1 VSDIEVAV
9 SRVLAAVPKQL
20 FVDGTWRDA
29 AGGRTFEV
37 VDPATELT
45 LCQVADASPGDALA
59 ALGVAAAAQA
69 RWASTAP
76 RERGELLRRAFEA
89 VTAARDDLALLLT
102 LEQGKPLSEA
112 AAEVDYAAEFFRWF
126 AEEAVRVDGGYRRSP
141 DGRTRLLTMRQ
152 PVGPCLFVTPWNL
165 PLAMGTR
172 KIGPALAAGCTVVI
186 KPAEQTPL
194 SVLALVAILV
204 DCGLPPG
211 VVNVVTSSDPAGV
224 TNPLLADPRLR
235 KLSFTG
241 STAVGRVLLARA
253 ADQVLRV
260 SMELGG
266 NAPFLVFGDADIE
279 AAVDGAMIAKMRF
292 TGQACTA
299 ANRFLVDNRVVDA
312 FAEQLTERMAACV
325 IGRGTEPG
333 ITVGPLIDAAAV
345 EKVQSLVDDAVAKGA
360 RMLLGGKALPGPGH
374 FYPPTVLADV
384 PNSARILVEEVFGP
398 VAPIRSFVYDAQALA
413 EANATE
419 FGLVAYA
426 YTADLDRAV
435 RVAEGLE
442 AGMIGINRGLV
453 SNPAA
458 PFGGV
463 KQSGLGREGGFEG
476 ITEFLET
483 KYVAL

>member
-1 VSDIEVAV
+1 
-9 SRVLAAVPKQL
+9 
-20 FVDGTWRDA
+20 
-29 AGGRTFEV
+29 
-37 VDPATELT
+37 
-45 LCQVADASPGDALA
+45 
-59 ALGVAAAAQA
+59 
-69 RWASTAP
+69 
-76 RERGELLRRAFEA
+76 LLRRAFEA